1 VVDEVESERKV
12 EDEPI
17 PEETP
22 IAPDID
28 SDDVDEDNEEQM
40 LFATLKQKIKE
51 TVSGKKQ
58 KDVPKEEEDELKEV
72 EPRHI
77 VS

>member
-1 VVDEVESERKV
+1 MVDEVESERKV